1 MTDQRAILARA
12 TRRMAGQLPH
22 LPRAIALV
30 WEAAPRWTLLW
41 GVLLAGQGLLP
52 VATVYLTRSVVDG
65 LMAAIHAGGAW
76 AAFRPALLVAGLLVT
91 VLLLEEMLRA
101 AASFARR
108 AQADLVR
115 DHIADLLLRQSTRV
129 DLAFYDSPDYFDRL
143 HRARDEAGYR
153 PLVLM
158 ESFGTLLQNALTL
171 VAMAVVLLPYGV
183 WLPLALLASTAP
195 ALAVVVRQRVRT
207 HRWWLAHTSDE
218 RRSNYFDWVLTA
230 RDAAAEVG
238 FFSLGEHFRAAHRAL
253 RERLRGGRYALS
265 RGEGLAEAVAGAA
278 ALAVTGAAMG
288 WMLWRT
294 ARGAVTLGDLALFY
308 QAFSQGQRLMR
319 SLLQQVG
326 EIYAHSLFL
335 EDFFDFIDLEPGIVD
350 PESPVAAPRALRTG
364 LALEKVTF
372 GYPGG
377 ARPVLVACSLVIP
390 AGKITAVVGANGSG
404 KSTLVKL
411 LCRLYDPDEGRV
423 ALDGT
428 DLRSFGVN
436 DLRRLFTVLFQ
447 QPVRY
452 CASAGE
458 NIAFG
463 DLAGMP
469 DQVRIEAA
477 ARAAGADAVATHLQQ
492 GYETRLGA
500 WFAGGAELSGGEWRR
515 IALARALVR
524 PAQVVVLDEPTSE
537 MDPWAERAW
546 SRKLRGLA
554 AGRTV
559 LVVTHRP
566 AIARCADLIHVM
578 ECGRVVESGSHDEL
592 VARAGRY
599 AALWEERGAD

>member
-1 MTDQRAILARA
+1 
-12 TRRMAGQLPH
+12 
-22 LPRAIALV
+22 
-30 WEAAPRWTLLW
+30 
-41 GVLLAGQGLLP
+41 

-65 LMAAIHAGGAW
+65 LLAAIRAGGAW

-91 VLLLEEMLRA
+91 VLFLEEMLRA

-171 VAMAVVLLPYGV
+171 VAMAVVLLPYGA

-253 RERLRGGRYALS
+253 RERLRGGRHALS
-265 RGEGLAEAVAGAA
+265 RGEGLAEAVAGTA
-278 ALAVTGAAMG
+278 ALSVTGAAMG

-335 EDFFDFIDLEPGIVD
+335 EDFFEFIDLEPGIAD
-350 PESPVAAPRALRTG
+350 PESPAAAPRALRTG
-364 LALEKVTF
+364 LAIEKVTF

-411 LCRLYDPDEGRV
+411 LCRLYDPGEGRV

-436 DLRRLFTVLFQ
+436 DLRRFFTVLFQ
-447 QPVRY
+447 QPVRF
-452 CASAGE
+452 CVSAGE

-477 ARAAGADAVATHLQQ
+477 ARAAGADAVATRLQQ

-524 PAQVVVLDEPTSE
+524 PSQVVVLDEPTSE

-546 SRKLRGLA
+546 IRKLRGLA
-554 AGRTV
+554 AGRTL

-578 ECGRVVESGSHDEL
+578 ECGRVIESGSHDEL
-592 VARAGRY
+592 VARTGRY